1 MCIGYQTGTRT
12 LANRF
17 SIFFRSLNRWD
28 SSCPFCSLNLPIST
42 ATASSFNPECTNH
55 VAPNSDRF
63 HVNLS
68 YRIADDRFIQKK
80 PVLPDSRRGCLW
92 KAIDVFDEVDSA
104 DQESWN
110 LVIRKCT
117 VNGDFEAT
125 VKFFVRMVEEGF
137 QPDECSFLDILKACS
152 FLSFLELGRKSHAS
166 IVKSGYGHIKLV
178 SNALVNMYARSQ
190 GGIGYAR
197 QLFDE
202 MSDRDSVTWNVMI
215 SGFVHSKSYRTS
227 LEFFCLMTIGRE
239 RPNAIT
245 FAIIFPVCV
254 QLGSFS
260 TGLCIHGLAIRMGLV
275 SKTLVGNALVSMYA
289 KFGRSVDAC
298 YLFDEI
304 LEKDV
309 VSWNATIAGLCENN
323 QYVEAR
329 NLFSA
334 MVFRGYMPN
343 SATIVNVLPICGL
356 LQDRDHGRQIHCYL
370 LRASLDTDVYVSN
383 ALLTFYSRVG
393 NMMKAEYIFQM
404 MDKRDLVSWNTMVVG
419 YTTNGQF
426 LWAINC
432 FNELLSSQF
441 RPDSVTIISILP
453 TCAQLLGLKEG
464 KKIHRYVLRRPE
476 MQTDLH
482 VRNALISF
490 YGKCGEPQDAYGVF
504 LETNNRDVVSW
515 NAMLSA
521 YSQIGQGDKIVELLH
536 QMHIDGI
543 KPDHVTILNI
553 LSAHAS
559 VGMRRGKQLHGY
571 CIRTEL
577 MKELSV
583 ENALLCMYAKHRNI
597 IYASNLFTN
606 LSRKKMVL
614 GDTTLSGNV
623 IDGSQGSAGR
633 IFNQMCQRDLTIC
646 NLMIQVYAQ
655 NNCINQAL
663 NLFIELNIHGMKPDA
678 ISFMSLLPVCA
689 HLASTR
695 LVRQCHGFIVRSCFN
710 DVCLDGALLDVYA
723 KCGNIQVASKL
734 FNNSSQPDLVM
745 FTAMIGGLAM
755 HGRSEEAVKIF
766 DQMLQSEIKPD
777 HVAMTAILSACSH
790 GGLLDKGRKYFES
803 MSDAFGIEPTIEHY
817 ACMADLLARSGCL
830 KEAYEFVSNMPC
842 EANANVWGTLLGA
855 CKMHHNVALG
865 QVAGYHLFNVE
876 AGNIGNY
883 VLLSNIYAAD
893 RRWDRVEE
901 LRKMMK
907 QKDLKKPAGC
917 SWIEVKQKLH
927 IFISGDSSHPER
939 CFIYNMLRT
948 LDQQIKEPLEW
959 ISTQG

>member
-1 MCIGYQTGTRT
+1 
-12 LANRF
+12 
-17 SIFFRSLNRWD
+17 
-28 SSCPFCSLNLPIST
+28 
-42 ATASSFNPECTNH
+42 
-55 VAPNSDRF
+55 
-63 HVNLS
+63 
-68 YRIADDRFIQKK
+68 
-80 PVLPDSRRGCLW
+80 
-92 KAIDVFDEVDSA
+92 
-104 DQESWN
+104 
-110 LVIRKCT
+110 
-117 VNGDFEAT
+117 
-125 VKFFVRMVEEGF
+125 MVEEGF

-166 IVKSGYGHIKLV
+166 IVKSGYGHTKLV

-215 SGFVHSKSYRTS
+215 SGFVHSKSYITS

-239 RPNAIT
+239 RPNVIT

-254 QLGSFS
+254 QMGSFT
-260 TGLCIHGLAIRMGLV
+260 TGLCVHGLAIRMGLV

-343 SATIVNVLPICGL
+343 SATIVNVLPIYGL

-370 LRASLDTDVYVSN
+370 LRASLDTHVYVN
-383 ALLTFYSRVG
+383 
-393 NMMKAEYIFQM
+393 
-404 MDKRDLVSWNTMVVG
+404 
-419 YTTNGQF
+419 
-426 LWAINC
+426 
-432 FNELLSSQF
+432 
-441 RPDSVTIISILP
+441 
-453 TCAQLLGLKEG
+453 
-464 KKIHRYVLRRPE
+464 
-476 MQTDLH
+476 
-482 VRNALISF
+482 
-490 YGKCGEPQDAYGVF
+490 
-504 LETNNRDVVSW
+504 
-515 NAMLSA
+515 
-521 YSQIGQGDKIVELLH
+521 
-536 QMHIDGI
+536 
-543 KPDHVTILNI
+543 
-553 LSAHAS
+553 
-559 VGMRRGKQLHGY
+559 
-571 CIRTEL
+571 
-577 MKELSV
+577 
-583 ENALLCMYAKHRNI
+583 
-597 IYASNLFTN
+597 
-606 LSRKKMVL
+606 
-614 GDTTLSGNV
+614 
-623 IDGSQGSAGR
+623 
-633 IFNQMCQRDLTIC
+633 
-646 NLMIQVYAQ
+646 
-655 NNCINQAL
+655 
-663 NLFIELNIHGMKPDA
+663 
-678 ISFMSLLPVCA
+678 
-689 HLASTR
+689 
-695 LVRQCHGFIVRSCFN
+695 
-710 DVCLDGALLDVYA
+710 GALLDVYA
-723 KCGNIQVASKL
+723 KCGNIQVASNL

-766 DQMLQSEIKPD
+766 DQMLQAEIKPD

-803 MSDAFGIEPTIEHY
+803 MSDAFGIKPTIEHY

-893 RRWDRVEE
+893 RRWDRVED

-917 SWIEVKQKLH
+917 SWIERKMLGKKGTTMFVSQPILEMSLFAKVCALQLAMAINAPITASTIPGMH
-927 IFISGDSSHPER
+927 EPHPG
-939 CFIYNMLRT
+939 LPAK
-948 LDQQIKEPLEW
+948 KEEEEESL
-959 ISTQG
+959 